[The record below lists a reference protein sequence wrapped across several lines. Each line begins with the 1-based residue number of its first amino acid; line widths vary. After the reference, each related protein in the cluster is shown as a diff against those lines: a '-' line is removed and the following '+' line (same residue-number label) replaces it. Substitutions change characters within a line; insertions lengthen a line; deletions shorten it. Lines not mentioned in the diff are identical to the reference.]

1 MPWQWWRSNVDEVEA
16 SEAATRLKAGEV
28 QVVDVR
34 ELHEWLEEHVP
45 GSRHIPLGELASRAH
60 ELSPRLPVFTLCA
73 SGRRSKVAAE
83 ILQRAGYE
91 QVASIRGGIKAWK
104 ANGHSVVSGR

>member
-16 SEAATRLKAGEV
+16 SDAAAKLRAGEA

-34 ELHEWLEEHVP
+34 EPHEWLQEHVP

-60 ELSPRLPVFTLCA
+60 ELSPKLPVFTLCA

-83 ILQRAGYE
+83 ILQRAGH
-91 QVASIRGGIKAWK
+91 QRVASVRGGIKAWR
-104 ANGHSVVSGR
+104 AGGHPVVSGR